1 MKLAIAGKGGA
12 GKTSIT
18 GTLARIIARRGRRV
32 LAIDNDLNPN
42 LSLTLG
48 IPAERMSDLPTF
60 PAEIVRLHEDGVYR
74 LAMSLAQICGI
85 CSVPAPDGVSL
96 LVAGEPRT
104 TTGCQGAT
112 HMAVRGVIGAAAP
125 GEGDVCIVDLEA
137 STEHLL
143 VATAGHADAMYA
155 VVEPY
160 GKSLETGRR
169 VAALA
174 RKLGLPRVGL
184 IANKVRDEH
193 ELGSVVAYAERH
205 GIELVG
211 AVPYDE
217 CFREADLAACAPL
230 DQDPDAP
237 AMHAIG
243 DLATRLVGGGG
254 RPAAEHPSG
263 RLTAPL
269 PARG

>member
-1 MKLAIAGKGGA
+1 MKLAFAGKGGA

-48 IPAERMSDLPTF
+48 IPAARMSDLPTF
-60 PAEIVRLHEDGVYR
+60 PAEIVRRNEAGAYELTMP
-74 LAMSLAQICGI
+74 LAEIRAAST
-85 CSVPAPDGVSL
+85 VPAPDGVSL
-96 LVAGEPRT
+96 LVAGQPRAG
-104 TTGCQGAT
+104 TGCQGST
-112 HMAVRGVIGAAAP
+112 HMAVRCVIGAAP
-125 GEGDVCIVDLEA
+125 RGEGDVCIVDLEA

-143 VATAGHADAMYA
+143 VATAGHADAMFA

-169 VAALA
+169 VVALA
-174 RKLGLPRVGL
+174 RELGLPRVGL

-193 ELGSVVAYAERH
+193 EADAVAAYADRH

-217 CFREADLAACAPL
+217 CFHEADRAARAPL
-230 DQDPDAP
+230 DHVPDAP
-237 AMHAIG
+237 AMTAIG
-243 DLATRLVGGGG
+243 ELATRLVGEDSL
-254 RPAAEHPSG
+254 PAAGHLAS
-263 RLTAPL
+263 PL
-269 PARG
+269 PAAS

>member
-48 IPAERMSDLPTF
+48 IPAARMSSLPTF
-60 PAEIVRLHEDGVYR
+60 PPEIVRLSEDGVYR
-74 LAMSLAQICGI
+74 LAMSLEQVCDI

-96 LVAGEPRT
+96 LVAGEPRAG
-104 TTGCQGAT
+104 TGCQGAT
-112 HMAVRGVIGAAAP
+112 HMAVRGVIGAAP
-125 GEGDVCIVDLEA
+125 RGEEDVCIVDLEA

-160 GKSLETGRR
+160 GKSLESGRR

-184 IANKVRDEH
+184 IANKVRDDH
-193 ELGSVVAYAERH
+193 EAESVAAYAEHH

-211 AVPYDE
+211 AIPYDE
-217 CFREADLAACAPL
+217 CFREADLAAAAPL
-230 DQDPDAP
+230 DRAPDAP

-243 DLATRLVGGGG
+243 DLATRLVGGEG
-254 RPAAEHPSG
+254 RPSAERPRG
-263 RLTAPL
+263 L
-269 PARG
+269 PRSPVSAQR